1 MFNKLLCSY
10 TQPLLPEQSQED
22 YLCVKVTLDYQSPDS
37 KRSHLLID
45 YYLKSDRFTYNDTHA
60 GYTTVGLYIDGK
72 KIISTTPH
80 LSTMKRGDRYV
91 FLTQQEVIVDH
102 TNSTTLS
109 DGIYYRKT
117 SHFRA
122 ILNPGSSQTY
132 LRDED
137 GVEYSL
143 NNQDCIIEFDLELPD
158 IHQTKVV
165 IANAPT
171 MYDRNL
177 YTLSYGCVIGVD
189 STKPDGTVMS
199 NSTYRS
205 VKAWV
210 EIDGY
215 RFFERSLPVA
225 EKTDSGRDYL
235 NYSFNITDEELQ
247 PVRALMHNRLDN
259 TAIFV
264 IETWDR
270 ITGQYLYDTAEIRYS
285 IIHDHPIIDDIVINE
300 YFDDV
305 FEKTGD
311 RDIIVKHEGTVV
323 YGFKPTAMKEATI
336 VRTTFS
342 NGAET
347 IENLEHGFMDNIQSP
362 TFIITATDSRGLTT
376 TRKVTKPFIDYLKP
390 TCYQKITGHIRDEV
404 GIHFNVRI
412 FGDAYNGSFG
422 VVNNNLKIYIKH
434 TQPDGTMGDWT
445 LLTNEL
451 TPELDGNTYKLDVE
465 ITNPDLSYIGSYT
478 FQSRVIDEFNTVI
491 SSSTTISIEPM
502 FDWSNEDFNFNVPIN
517 MHEKTILR
525 HNRDGDHTV
534 LSATG
539 GRIHLRPNG
548 TDDETGETIFYPDG
562 SIKIFGQT
570 LTSSGFGVA
579 DSGSEPMGT
588 NGTWTWI
595 KWEDG
600 RAECWGVRNFGT
612 TSVQIAY
619 GSLYRSGTFNQ
630 KLPTDLFVATPNV
643 INITLNSMSSSSTQ
657 ASGCWIARFESVAPT
672 KTDTGSFIIAAP
684 YAINVSTPMIGFHVM
699 GRWKELE
706 EG

>member
-10 TQPLLPEQSQED
+10 KQPLLPEQSQKD
-22 YLCVKVTLDYQSPDS
+22 YLCIEVTLDYQSPHS
-37 KRSHLLID
+37 KCSHLLID
-45 YYLKSDRFTYNDTHA
+45 YYLESDRFTYHDVDT
-60 GYTTVGLYIDGK
+60 TTVGLYIDGK
-72 KIISTTPH
+72 KIISTTPQLH
-80 LSTMKRGDRYV
+80 TMKRGGRHV
-91 FLTQQEVIVDH
+91 FLAQQEVIVDH
-102 TNSTTLS
+102 TTSTTLS
-109 DGIYYRKT
+109 DGIYYLKT
-117 SHFRA
+117 PRFRA
-122 ILNPGSSQTY
+122 ILNPGNNSY
-132 LRDED
+132 LKDED
-137 GVEYSL
+137 GTEYSL

-158 IHQTKVV
+158 IHQTKV
-165 IANAPT
+165 IFASAPP

-177 YTLSYGCVIGVD
+177 YRFSYSCLIGVD
-189 STKPDGTVMS
+189 GTKPNGTVIS

-215 RFFERSLPVA
+215 RFFERNLHVA
-225 EKTDSGRDYL
+225 EQFYSGRDSL
-235 NYSFNITDEELQ
+235 TYSFNITDEELQ
-247 PVRALMHNRLDN
+247 PVRALMHNRLDT

-270 ITGQYLYDTAEIRYS
+270 ITGQYLYDTAEIEYK
-285 IIHDHPIIDDIVINE
+285 IVHDHPIIDDIVIDE

-305 FEKTGD
+305 FELTGD

-323 YGFKPTAMKEATI
+323 YGFKPIAMKEATI
-336 VRTTFS
+336 VSTTFT

-347 IENLEHGFMDNIQSP
+347 VENLQHGYMDNIQSP

-434 TQPDGTMGDWT
+434 TQPDGTMGNWT

-478 FQSRVIDEFNTVI
+478 FQSRIIDEFNTVI

-517 MHEKTILR
+517 MHDKTVLR
-525 HNRDGDHTV
+525 HNRDDDHTI

-562 SIKIFGQT
+562 SIKVLGQT
-570 LTSSGFGVA
+570 VDALGDFVIESGYESMNGIDYLNGVWYWRKWA
-579 DSGSEPMGT
+579 SG
-588 NGTWTWI
+588 
-595 KWEDG
+595 K
-600 RAECWGVRNFGT
+600 AECYGRRNFGNMAIT
-612 TSVQIAY
+612 TAW
-619 GSLYRSGTFNQ
+619 GGLYRSAALSQ
-630 KLPTDLFVATPNV
+630 RLPSGLFHHTPQVIEISLVNSNFGGWVARHETTAP
-643 INITLNSMSSSSTQ
+643 ST
-657 ASGCWIARFESVAPT
+657 ST
-672 KTDTGSFIIAAP
+672 TGSFIVVRPASATI
-684 YAINVSTPMIGFHVM
+684 TPSDIGFNVI
-699 GRWKELE
+699 GRWKPLDSE
-706 EG
+706 EEA